1 MNVGGV
7 ALGAPLE
14 HSPVMSLK
22 QISFTGLLLVNGV
35 KLFYM
40 STQKLLVLENLHIH
54 LVVESDLLTTEL
66 TV

>member
-1 MNVGGV
+1 MNVGGA
-7 ALGAPLE
+7 ALEAPLE
-14 HSPVMSLK
+14 HSPVMSPK
-22 QISFTGLLLVNGV
+22 QIYFTGLLLVNGV

-54 LVVESDLLTTEL
+54 LVVASDLLTTEL